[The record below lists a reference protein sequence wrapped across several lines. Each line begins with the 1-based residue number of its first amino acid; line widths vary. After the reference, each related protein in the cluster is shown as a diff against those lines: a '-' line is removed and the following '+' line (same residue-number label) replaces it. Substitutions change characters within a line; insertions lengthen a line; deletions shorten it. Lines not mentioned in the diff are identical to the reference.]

1 MSSEASFPAAPA
13 AAPPVRP
20 TLANNLAV
28 MGRVIFALMI
38 RESRT
43 RYGRSDLGYLWALF
57 DPMIQILVFWLI
69 FTLLQRVVPVPASMP
84 VFLMTG
90 ILPYNFW
97 RNCVSRGASAA
108 PSNLQLLTYPQVSV
122 FDVTL
127 ARVLLDSATLIV
139 VTIIFI
145 VGLRFTTGELFSHW
159 ERVPIIQATGILAL
173 FYFTVCSAIFSS
185 NMARI
190 WPVWPQVF
198 GYMGRPMYFATG
210 IFFTLQSLPS
220 GFRSLALYLPTAH
233 LLEWIRTGTI
243 PGFVSTSYNPMYPIE
258 FGAVLLAIGMV
269 IDWVLRLVGH
279 SDESH

>member
-1 MSSEASFPAAPA
+1 M
-13 AAPPVRP
+13 
-20 TLANNLAV
+20 ANNLAV

-43 RYGRSDLGYLWALF
+43 RYGRSDLGYLWAIF
-57 DPMIQILVFWLI
+57 DPLIQIAVFWVI
-69 FTLLQRVVPVPASMP
+69 FTLLQRNIPVPASMP

-90 ILPYNFW
+90 ILPYNYW

-127 ARVLLDSATLIV
+127 ARVLLDTATLIT
-139 VTIIFI
+139 VTVIFI
-145 VGLRFTTGELFSHW
+145 IGLRFTTGELFSNW

-185 NMARI
+185 SLARI
-190 WPVWPQVF
+190 WPVWPQIF
-198 GYMGRPMYFATG
+198 GYMSRPLYFATG
-210 IFFTLQSLPS
+210 IFFTMQSLPS
-220 GFRSLALYLPTAH
+220 GFRSLAQYLPTAH

-243 PGFVSTSYNPMYPIE
+243 PGFVSTSYNPWYPIE
-258 FGAVLLAIGMV
+258 FGAWLLAIGLI